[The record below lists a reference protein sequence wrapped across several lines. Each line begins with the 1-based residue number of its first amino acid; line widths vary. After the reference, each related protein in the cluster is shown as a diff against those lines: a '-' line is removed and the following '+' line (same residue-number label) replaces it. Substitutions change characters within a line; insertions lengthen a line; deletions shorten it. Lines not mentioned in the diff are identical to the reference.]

1 MKKITLET
9 VYNTLARITSL
20 GMLAYFGFTLITTFI
35 QMNEMVQEGGSLR
48 EIPFIGYVLTF
59 LPVVVYAVLF
69 TVSVHKYKSTRHATW
84 LGFAPIVTIFLVG
97 TLMFV
102 QTAYQYIVYTMQA

>member
-9 VYNTLARITSL
+9 AYNTLARITSL

-48 EIPFIGYVLTF
+48 EIPFSVYVFAF
-59 LPVVVYAVLF
+59 LPVIIYAALF
-69 TVSVHKYKSTRHATW
+69 TISVHKYKSTRHATW

-97 TLMFV
+97 TLMFA
-102 QTAYQYIVYTMQA
+102 QTVYQYIAYTMQG